1 MAADLM
7 QKIKKLR
14 EITDAPFIDCKKAL
28 EQTGADLDKAVAW
41 LQENGKTKALK
52 KADRIAAE
60 GLVFATKNE
69 THGVIVELNSET
81 DFVAKNKNF
90 VELLHLILQTL
101 LENEFSSDQEAFK
114 LKTKTGKSIEDSI
127 TDATAT
133 IGEKISLRRFEK
145 VAIKSDEQLGVYIHH
160 NGQIA
165 SIVLIKSEKEA
176 VAKNIAMHVAAL
188 NPEYIFVKDVPQEQI
203 KKLEQEFKAS
213 PALAGKPEK
222 IQENIL
228 RGMMNKELA
237 KYVLVAQE
245 YALEQQYTVQK
256 YLETNHSELL
266 KVVRFEVGEGIEKQS
281 VDFAQEVAAQIK
293 ESQK

>member
-1 MAADLM
+1 
-7 QKIKKLR
+7 
-14 EITDAPFIDCKKAL
+14 
-28 EQTGADLDKAVAW
+28 
-41 LQENGKTKALK
+41 
-52 KADRIAAE
+52 
-60 GLVFATKNE
+60 
-69 THGVIVELNSET
+69 
-81 DFVAKNKNF
+81 
-90 VELLHLILQTL
+90 
-101 LENEFSSDQEAFK
+101 
-114 LKTKTGKSIEDSI
+114 
-127 TDATAT
+127 
-133 IGEKISLRRFEK
+133 
-145 VAIKSDEQLGVYIHH
+145 
-160 NGQIA
+160 
-165 SIVLIKSEKEA
+165 
-176 VAKNIAMHVAAL
+176 MHVAAL